1 MLLPESSF
9 VGCLFGNAVPRVLVE
24 LGVEVTT
31 SVGGNAVPRVLV
43 EVGVEVT
50 TSVGGNVDAVVSAAN
65 ALVSK
70 TVGDVGATVNAPVVV
85 AAVL

>member
-9 VGCLFGNAVPRVLVE
+9 VGCLFGSAVPRVLVE
-24 LGVEVTT
+24 LGVEVT

-50 TSVGGNVDAVVSAAN
+50 TSVGVNVDAVVSAAD